1 MSKDAQKFLGTQ
13 VKELLAKAVSGIYI
27 SRYSDVMTNFYNK
40 FKVTD
45 VGLEITVN
53 NLLTAKLP
61 IAEDQEFINY
71 SVLGETEDEEWD
83 GSTYFDYKFE
93 VGNYTVAFNVA
104 ENKNTL
110 TWEQF
115 RELACNNNYV
125 NYSVSSID
133 GGSLSVD
140 MNHSVIHFKDTNDSY
155 FEVRSLYASIEIDKA
170 IVDTIY
176 NDTSESETVCYRIEF
191 NNSMPDITIEPQ
203 RECKVF

>member
-1 MSKDAQKFLGTQ
+1 MSKEAQKFLGTQ
-13 VKELLAKAVSGIYI
+13 VKELLSKAVGGIYI
-27 SRYSDVMTNFYNK
+27 SRHSDVMTDFYNK

-45 VGLEITVN
+45 AGLEITVN

-61 IAEDQEFINY
+61 IVEDQEFINY

-93 VGNYTVAFNVA
+93 IGNYTVAFNVA

-115 RELACNNNYV
+115 IELACNNNYV

-140 MNHSVIHFKDTNDSY
+140 MNHSVIHFNDTNDSY
-155 FEVRSLYASIEIDKA
+155 FEVCSLYASIEVDKA

-191 NNSMPDITIEPQ
+191 NNGMPDITIEPQ